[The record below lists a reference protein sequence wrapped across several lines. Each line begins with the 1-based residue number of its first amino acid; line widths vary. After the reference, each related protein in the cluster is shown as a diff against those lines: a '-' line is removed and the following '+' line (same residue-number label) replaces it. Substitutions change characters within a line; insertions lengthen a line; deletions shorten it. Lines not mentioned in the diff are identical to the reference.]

1 MGVVLV
7 GWGGVGK
14 AEMMTHAHD
23 KSDQYSLLTCTFA
36 DFLTVRETLGG
47 VEGIAVDVGECK
59 AFYVLLNPGY
69 LARGLV
75 QGYHTSLCV
84 ADMRK

>member
-23 KSDQYSLLTCTFA
+23 KSDQYSLLTCTF
-36 DFLTVRETLGG
+36 DEFLPVRETPGG
-47 VEGIAVDVGECK
+47 IEGIAVDVGECK

-69 LARGLV
+69 LASRLV
-75 QGYHTSLCV
+75 QGYHTSLYM
-84 ADMRK
+84 ADTRR